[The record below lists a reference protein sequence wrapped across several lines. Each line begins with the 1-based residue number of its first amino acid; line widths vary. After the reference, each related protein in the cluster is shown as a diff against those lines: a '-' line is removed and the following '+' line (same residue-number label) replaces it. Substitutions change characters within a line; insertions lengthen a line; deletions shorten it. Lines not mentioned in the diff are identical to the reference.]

1 MVRGSKRHTL
11 LGIVIGLFI
20 GAIATSLVW
29 ATTGGS
35 AEVRVAVRMV
45 DDGRVEVAVQ
55 QRSTDERVQDSES
68 AEQFWSERALPN
80 SRFLAADA
88 EPGRWYVS
96 DGVTI
101 ATAEPTATDITEI
114 GPFEIA
120 GSPTGNRPFDDQTL
134 FCVITHGVPSDFF
147 WFQVYSALVD
157 AQQWNDVSLR
167 AEMYEVSSD
176 QAAAISQCVEDGAAA
191 IATTLA
197 DPDAL
202 KPALTAAGE
211 AGVRL
216 VTFNSGA
223 DNATDVGSAA
233 HVSLDEVAVGRIA
246 AEQFAERTEAGEILC
261 IIHEPTNTGLEQR
274 CDSLEDH
281 YAGGTVSRVRL
292 SATDADA
299 VAAIREHLSDG
310 VTGAIALNANTAYDM
325 VTAISGDYPDVVLA
339 AVSADFPLPFAMLH
353 SERLSFL
360 LWSHALEQGYLTTT
374 ALLYAHGSPFPPEIG
389 LFGGATQ
396 IAIQPTVITSQAVIN
411 LFDADNPFAQTL
423 PAWIDALQRAIDR
436 ENEETSGE

>member
-1 MVRGSKRHTL
+1 MRSGSNRHTL
-11 LGIVIGLFI
+11 LGILIGLLV

-29 ATTGGS
+29 ATSGGS
-35 AEVRVAVRMV
+35 AEVRVAVRIV
-45 DDGRVEVAVQ
+45 EDGRVEVGLQ
-55 QRSTDERVQDSES
+55 ERSTDDFVQNSKDPGQFWGERV
-68 AEQFWSERALPN
+68 LPN
-80 SRFLAADA
+80 ARFLAADA

-96 DGVTI
+96 EGITI
-101 ATAEPTATDITEI
+101 ETPEPTPPDIAEI

-120 GSPTGNRPFDDQTL
+120 GTPTGNRPFDDQTL
-134 FCVITHGVPSDFF
+134 LCVITHGVPSDFF
-147 WFQVYSALVD
+147 WFQVYSALID
-157 AQQWNDVSLR
+157 AQRWNDVSLR
-167 AEMYEVSSD
+167 AEMYEHSSD
-176 QAAAISQCVEDGAAA
+176 QAAAITQCVDDGAAA

-197 DPDAL
+197 DPDTLA
-202 KPALTAAGE
+202 PALTAASE

-374 ALLYAHGSPFPPEIG
+374 ALLYAHGSPFPREIG
-389 LFGGATQ
+389 LFGEATQ
-396 IAIQPTVITSQAVIN
+396 IAIQPTVVTSEAVQN

-436 ENEETSGE
+436 ENEETSDQ